1 MYNKLQKITNNES
14 EVSNMKR
21 GIKKFILCTL
31 AIIATVVIM
40 MTLCI
45 CNWNEL
51 SISTIAKIIVID
63 MVGGGYLWLFF
74 AANPNL
80 FDGR

>member
-1 MYNKLQKITNNES
+1 
-14 EVSNMKR
+14 MKR
-21 GIKKFILCTL
+21 RIKKFVLCTL
-31 AIIATVVIM
+31 AIIATVTIM

-51 SISTIAKIIVID
+51 SVSTVIKIIVTDI
-63 MVGGGYLWLFF
+63 VSSGYLWLFF
-74 AANPNL
+74 AVNPNL

>member
-1 MYNKLQKITNNES
+1 
-14 EVSNMKR
+14 MKR

>member
-1 MYNKLQKITNNES
+1 
-14 EVSNMKR
+14 MKR
-21 GIKKFILCTL
+21 RIKKFVLCTL
-31 AIIATVVIM
+31 AIIATVGIM

-51 SISTIAKIIVID
+51 SVSTVIKIIVTDI
-63 MVGGGYLWLFF
+63 VSSGYLLLFF
-74 AANPNL
+74 MANPNL

>member
-1 MYNKLQKITNNES
+1 
-14 EVSNMKR
+14 MKKR
-21 GIKKFILCTL
+21 IKKFILCSL

-51 SISTIAKIIVID
+51 SIPTVVKIIIID
-63 MVGGGYLWLFF
+63 IMGGGYLWLFF